1 LRLETPFQNIQWT
14 DFFEIKTK
22 LEMHMNV
29 DDTRAFLRE
38 KDQRIPSK
46 NWEILE
52 EDSERGGKKPERRG
66 ARSRKSNGAGREDD

>member
-1 LRLETPFQNIQWT
+1 
-14 DFFEIKTK
+14 
-22 LEMHMNV
+22 MNV